1 MASIQALWFHQI
13 DDAQKIYN
21 LLQKLV
27 NRLKGSTTEQAR
39 AAKAASEAPQASVP
53 APTQAPAAPA
63 QAPQMAPQA
72 PPKVDLLQ
80 LIKSA
85 QNPPQK
91 SAATIEQM
99 PPMLQKLMLKEPG
112 AAMSADELEK
122 DLIKS
127 AKPHRNHLLQEFT
140 NSTSAISLAAV
151 STKPLHGSEGDV
163 ESDIAEGEI
172 LEPLD
177 ASFVVGSGEQTPVLN
192 KEQVGAG
199 KTFFF

>member
-1 MASIQALWFHQI
+1 
-13 DDAQKIYN
+13 
-21 LLQKLV
+21 
-27 NRLKGSTTEQAR
+27 
-39 AAKAASEAPQASVP
+39 
-53 APTQAPAAPA
+53 
-63 QAPQMAPQA
+63 MAPQA

-192 KEQVGAG
+192 KEQFISAIAHLMQTDDEFVSQIHQAYVSALNRRLNID
-199 KTFFF
+199 